1 MSLWPK
7 VREELNTIVNR
18 HFETPE
24 YRQLFSRETDAG
36 AAKDLGS
43 SLSALYQEPARL
55 LGRGGGECAARRE
68 AGDLGA

>member
-24 YRQLFSRETDAG
+24 YHSC
-36 AAKDLGS
+36 
-43 SLSALYQEPARL
+43 SA
-55 LGRGGGECAARRE
+55 
-68 AGDLGA
+68 